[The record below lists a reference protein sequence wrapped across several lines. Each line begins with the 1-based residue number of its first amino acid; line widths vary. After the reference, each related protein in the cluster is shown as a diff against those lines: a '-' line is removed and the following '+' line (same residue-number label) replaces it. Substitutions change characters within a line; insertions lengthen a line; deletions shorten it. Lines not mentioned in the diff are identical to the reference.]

1 MNTYAFS
8 TDNEDVIRRADKEFD
23 VAVVFG
29 SPESGYSSGYDI
41 EIYDSR
47 PEEEIHNK
55 IKEIKHE
62 QKRHS
67 K

>member
-8 TDNEDVIRRADKEFD
+8 TTDEDVIRKVDKEFE

-29 SPESGYSSGYDI
+29 APESGYSSGYDI

-47 PEEEIHNK
+47 SEDTIHNIVESIRK
-55 IKEIKHE
+55 NTTKK
-62 QKRHS
+62 Q
-67 K
+67 